1 MNLICNKYR
10 RIRKIGMGTFCN
22 VYLGEDIENGL
33 KVAIK
38 MDKCREEESR
48 SLLPHEYKV
57 YAQLAGCEGIPVVHL
72 FGQERGYNVIVMDKL
87 GPSLEDLF
95 NFCSRRFS
103 LKTVMMLVDQMIT
116 KVAGVH
122 KKNIIH
128 RDLKPDNFVM
138 GAEMQDKVLFL
149 VDFGLAKKY
158 YNPSSRSHIAYREGR
173 SLVGTARYASLS
185 SHLGIELSRRDD
197 MESIGYVMVYFR
209 RGSLPWQ
216 GLQGVNKFQRNERIM
231 EKKLA
236 TSIEDLCAGLPEE
249 FGSYLQYC
257 RSMSFDEQPDYQYWI
272 STFREVLSANEL
284 KYDLIFDWHGLMPSE
299 AAEQDSN
306 NASATTADES

>member
-116 KVAGVH
+116 K
-122 KKNIIH
+122 
-128 RDLKPDNFVM
+128 
-138 GAEMQDKVLFL
+138 
-149 VDFGLAKKY
+149 
-158 YNPSSRSHIAYREGR
+158 
-173 SLVGTARYASLS
+173 
-185 SHLGIELSRRDD
+185 
-197 MESIGYVMVYFR
+197 
-209 RGSLPWQ
+209 
-216 GLQGVNKFQRNERIM
+216 RNERIM